1 MRSLGWA
8 LILYAYV
15 LTKEEKSGLR
25 HTHTHTHT
33 HTQEEHHV
41 KVKAEIE

>member
-1 MRSLGWA
+1 MRLLGWA

-15 LTKEEKSGLR
+15 LIKGEKSGLT

-33 HTQEEHHV
+33 HREN
-41 KVKAEIE
+41 IM